1 MRPFKTNFSLLER
14 DLIARAA
21 GRVFD
26 AAQIDSSRPDKART
40 GASRPPGYP
49 RRPQQQDRAPAAL
62 VSGAIRPYI
71 RKMHDIPPEV
81 ATAVAEFLS
90 AGRTR
95 NIQLNIKDGKIL
107 GAHVEEFI
115 SFKTA
120 ERPAAVNGARRGSE
134 CLNRI

>member
-1 MRPFKTNFSLLER
+1 MRLFETDFSPLER

-26 AAQIDSSRPDKART
+26 AAEIDSSRPDKART

-49 RRPQQQDRAPAAL
+49 RRPKQQDRAPAAL

-107 GAHVEEFI
+107 GLHVHEII
-115 SFKTA
+115 SVRTA
-120 ERPAAVNGARRGSE
+120 ARPAAGNGARRRPE
-134 CLNRI
+134 CPN